1 MERLSSERET
11 YYECDCEGD
20 FYGKHCDIPKELYIS
35 TNLFAAQLLREV
47 VSFMGVSQIPI
58 IILEKLNRVALNKQ
72 NLDRITVILELLRG
86 GVNHHLNIQHYLSAV
101 DATMRNYYEIIQ
113 EHKRSKSDNFDI
125 DNMEDIKAI
134 FNSIEDFFN
143 YSEDAVRM
151 KVNDQV
157 GHDNTR
163 TRSF

>member
-1 MERLSSERET
+1 
-11 YYECDCEGD
+11 
-20 FYGKHCDIPKELYIS
+20 
-35 TNLFAAQLLREV
+35 
-47 VSFMGVSQIPI
+47 MGVSQIPI

-86 GVNHHLNIQHYLSAV
+86 GVNHQLNIQHYLSAV

-113 EHKRSKSDNFDI
+113 EHRRSKSDNFDI
-125 DNMEDIKAI
+125 DNMDDIKAI
-134 FNSIEDFFN
+134 YNSIEDFFN